1 MFRTST
7 LARGVGLIA
16 IVDELAKAH
25 PPSLEIVDICLRAT
39 CPRVRVMGQTP
50 ELVGRQ
56 RREIINLRGEGRVAN
71 DRARRTAR
79 RDLFEQLQPFSA
91 HAPCRTMFAAKQ
103 VRKAVEE
110 NS

>member
-16 IVDELAKAH
+16 IVDESAKAH

-71 DRARRTAR
+71 DRARRTPGAISLNSYNHFPPMPHAAR
-79 RDLFEQLQPFSA
+79 CLRQS
-91 HAPCRTMFAAKQ
+91 K
-103 VRKAVEE
+103 
-110 NS
+110 